1 MRQSNDEQEV
11 VRRRLRRWAAPL
23 YENSSLRDDLTD
35 AQAKQILDW
44 GKEHLRQTAVATAS
58 FLDDDANPLLEREAT
73 AVQLIIRGVNNLMGS
88 IGRSPDFDV
97 IDDTMTRLL
106 KNLRWLTNRKPTAE
120 ALEQVSRFNQAR
132 EQENRKVAF
141 TALLTL
147 VQLHTQTESQS
158 GKEEK

>member
-1 MRQSNDEQEV
+1 MRQDNDKQEV
-11 VRRRLRRWAAPL
+11 VRQRLRRWAAPL

-58 FLDDDANPLLEREAT
+58 FLDDDAHPLLEREAT
-73 AVQLIIRGVNNLMGS
+73 AVQLIIKGVNDLVGS
-88 IGRSPDFDV
+88 IGQSPDFDV

-106 KNLRWLTNRKPTAE
+106 KNLRWLTNRRPTAE
-120 ALEQVSRFNQAR
+120 ALQQVDQFNEAR
-132 EQENRKVAF
+132 EEVNREAAF

-147 VQLHTQTESQS
+147 VQLHTEPDS
-158 GKEEK
+158 GADSAK